1 MHIPQGFGRRP
12 PYPGTAGV
20 SPAFS
25 LPSDLAGEAGEG
37 EKGRAGRPR
46 SQVGNM
52 PESKKR
58 PLAHQRPKSRE
69 ETPKEGGGNADA
81 LPHDGYLASGRRK
94 CKGQIIDC

>member
-1 MHIPQGFGRRP
+1 MTAAAMHIPQGFRRTLP

-20 SPAFS
+20 SPAADVPPAAA
-25 LPSDLAGEAGEG
+25 LGAGEMPAVPGTEG
-37 EKGRAGRPR
+37 D
-46 SQVGNM
+46 NM

-81 LPHDGYLASGRRK
+81 LPHGR
-94 CKGQIIDC
+94 

>member
-1 MHIPQGFGRRP
+1 MRIPQGFGRP
-12 PYPGTAGV
+12 P
-20 SPAFS
+20 
-25 LPSDLAGEAGEG
+25 PSDLAGEAGEG

-46 SQVGNM
+46 SQGRQGTV

-81 LPHDGYLASGRRK
+81 LPHGRYLASGRRK